1 MVIVSDYKL
10 KEIMSQ
16 HLKNHADMG
25 SVHATDLKIVQE
37 HHGALAQFIV
47 GVRVTH
53 ALQELDLVERGFGVL
68 CKIADRRVCALL
80 STTNL
85 TI

>member
-1 MVIVSDYKL
+1 
-10 KEIMSQ
+10 MSQ

-53 ALQELDLVERGFGVL
+53 ALQELDLVERGFGVV
-68 CKIADRRVCALL
+68 RCALD
-80 STTNL
+80 NL
-85 TI
+85 KRDKLFLREVPA